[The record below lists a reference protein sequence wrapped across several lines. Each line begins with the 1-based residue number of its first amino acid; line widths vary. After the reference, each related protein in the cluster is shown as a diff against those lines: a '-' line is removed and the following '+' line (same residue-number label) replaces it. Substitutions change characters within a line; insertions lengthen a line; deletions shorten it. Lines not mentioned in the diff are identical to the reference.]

1 MDKLITLLI
10 ALTIYTHSFSQDLER
25 KNLYYGNKAYD
36 EKEFDEAILYY
47 EEALKTSPLSFKTN
61 FNMANAYFKKGD
73 FQQASDLYGTLL
85 DLAPT
90 AFDRSKVYHNLGN
103 AQFMNQKLDDAIES
117 YKEALK
123 INPKDEDSRYNLAYA
138 LLLKNQQQQQ
148 EQEQNEN
155 ENENENKEKSDENQ
169 NGQNNQDQKE
179 GDEKNQEQNDKEN
192 DAEGK
197 NQNEKES
204 EGNNGDEKTDKQKA
218 AQQNKISKEQAKRIL
233 DAALKKEKEVQK
245 KLEKYKQV
253 GTGESSKKDW

>member
-1 MDKLITLLI
+1 MIALLI
-10 ALTIYTHSFSQDLER
+10 SNLSFSQDLER

-36 EKEFDEAILYY
+36 EKEFDDAILYY
-47 EEALKTSPLSFKTN
+47 EEALKASPLSFKTN
-61 FNMANAYFKKGD
+61 FNMANAYFRKGD
-73 FQQASDLYGTLL
+73 FQQASDLYSTLL

-103 AQFMNQKLDDAIES
+103 AQFMNQKLDEAIES

-123 INPKDEDSRYNLAYA
+123 INPNDEDSRYNLAYA
-138 LLLKNQQQQQ
+138 LLLKNQQQ
-148 EQEQNEN
+148 EQEQKEN
-155 ENENENKEKSDENQ
+155 ENQNQDENNENSDKNEDGKNDQNQQEGDEKNQ
-169 NGQNNQDQKE
+169 DKNNDQKE
-179 GDEKNQEQNDKEN
+179 GDEKNDQD
-192 DAEGK
+192 
-197 NQNEKES
+197 EKES
-204 EGNNGDEKTDKQKA
+204 DGDNGDEKTDKQKA

>member
-10 ALTIYTHSFSQDLER
+10 ALTIYNISFSQDLER

-36 EKEFDEAILYY
+36 EKEFDDAILYY
-47 EEALKTSPLSFKTN
+47 EEALKTSPLSFKAN
-61 FNMANAYFKKGD
+61 YNMANAYFKKGD
-73 FQQASDLYGTLL
+73 FQQASDLYSTLI

-123 INPKDEDSRYNLAYA
+123 INPNDEDSRYNLAYA
-138 LLLKNQQQQQ
+138 LLLKNQQQ

-155 ENENENKEKSDENQ
+155 ENENNENSNENENGKNDQ
-169 NGQNNQDQKE
+169 NPQE
-179 GDEKNQEQNDKEN
+179 GDEKNQDKNDDPKESDEKN
-192 DAEGK
+192 DE
-197 NQNEKES
+197 NEKNS
-204 EGNNGDEKTDKQKA
+204 DGNNGDEKTDKQKA

>member
-1 MDKLITLLI
+1 MDKLITLII
-10 ALTIYTHSFSQDLER
+10 ALTIYNLSFSQDLER
-25 KNLYYGNKAYD
+25 KNMYYGNKAYD

-73 FQQASDLYGTLL
+73 FQQASDLYSTLI

-117 YKEALK
+117 YEEALK

-155 ENENENKEKSDENQ
+155 ESENDKNSEKNEDGK
-169 NGQNNQDQKE
+169 NNQDKEE
-179 GDEKNQEQNDKEN
+179 GDEKNQDKNNDKSDGDKKEGEDEQNSD
-192 DAEGK
+192 
-197 NQNEKES
+197 
-204 EGNNGDEKTDKQKA
+204 GNNSDEKTDKQKA
-218 AQQNKISKEQAKRIL
+218 SQQNKISKEQAKRIL

>member
-1 MDKLITLLI
+1 M
-10 ALTIYTHSFSQDLER
+10 
-25 KNLYYGNKAYD
+25 YYGNKAYD

-73 FQQASDLYGTLL
+73 FQQASDLYSTLL

-117 YKEALK
+117 YQEALK

-155 ENENENKEKSDENQ
+155 ENENENNENSDENQ

-179 GDEKNQEQNDKEN
+179 GDEKNQDQSDEEKDN
-192 DAEGK
+192 EGK
-197 NQNEKES
+197 NENEKDS
-204 EGNNGDEKTDKQKA
+204 DGNKGDEKTDKQKA